1 MTDKKRGGQ
10 RKGAGRPRKQPAKRQ
25 NIMLT
30 LAPDAIDALRSIGNG
45 SASQGVYKL
54 LEASQGVYDL
64 LKAHNQPTEPAAAPT
79 D

>member
-1 MTDKKRGGQ
+1 MSNQKGGKRA
-10 RKGAGRPRKQPAKRQ
+10 GAGRPPKPPAKKRRT
-25 NIMLT
+25 IGLT
-30 LAPDAIDALRSIGNG
+30 LTPDAIDALRSIGNG

-64 LKAHNQPTEPAAAPT
+64 LKAHNQPTEPSAEST